1 MRVQALALQPILK
14 WFEWCLLLSTCTPL
28 KEMGSWAMVGTKSGK
43 EMDEEGQSHSQ
54 YIC

>member
-1 MRVQALALQPILK
+1 MQSLTLQPILK
-14 WFEWCLLLSTCTPL
+14 WCEWSLSKL
-28 KEMGSWAMVGTKSGK
+28 RLFKEMRSWANVRTKSGK